1 MNRGLT
7 ELSIT
12 DWSWAADMAAHF
24 KAADDLG
31 IYGGG
36 VPWLGCK
43 SKGQDLEL

>member
-1 MNRGLT
+1 MNHGLT

-31 IYGGG
+31 IYGGRF
-36 VPWLGCK
+36 LGWAAK
-43 SKGQDLEL
+43 AKGKT